1 MNDKEFDGF
10 LLKLEQ
16 ELLNGQEVNAE
27 RLRAVVK
34 TIDDLTMKQCSVKAT
49 KDVLEG
55 NNVVRAIMAG
65 YWFLRAVEIINVE
78 FNTREKMKYVRGIE
92 MKTNFNR
99 DLMQLLSTIDDITQN
114 KKRPERI
121 SELIEKFINVSERYN
136 TNEIAE
142 ALSAFASIQNAVG
155 EETAKKIVNAK
166 NVKQSIDATYNNLLH
181 LMKEANE
188 KVTNELT
195 KGFTLADAS
204 KSVEEVSDTVLHCG
218 RTFKPI
224 VDLIEGANNIDN

>member
-16 ELLNGQEVNAE
+16 ELLNDQEVNAD

-34 TIDDLTMKQCSVKAT
+34 TIDDLTKKQCSADAT
-49 KDVLEG
+49 DDVIEG
-55 NNVVRAIMAG
+55 NNIVRAIMAG
-65 YWFLRAVEIINVE
+65 YWFLRAIEIVNIE
-78 FNTREKMKYVRGIE
+78 FNTREKMKYIRGIE
-92 MKTNFNR
+92 MKTNFNK
-99 DLMQLLSTIDDITQN
+99 DLMSLLSTIDDITQN
-114 KKRPERI
+114 KKRPEKV
-121 SELIEKFINVSERYN
+121 SELIEKFITVSERYN

-142 ALSAFASIQNAVG
+142 ALSAFASIQDAVG
-155 EETAKKIVNAK
+155 EETARKIINANK
-166 NVKQSIDATYNNLLH
+166 VKQEIDIAYKNLLF

-188 KVTNELT
+188 KVADSLT

-204 KSVEEVSDTVLHCG
+204 KSVEEVSDIVLHCG

-224 VDLIEGANNIDN
+224 VDLIEGATKK